1 MIKVIKPKPLQ
12 KGDSVAIIAP
22 ASPSDKNLIDK
33 CITSLNELGLK
44 VVVGESCL
52 SEHGFLS
59 GTDDIRANDINCMFA
74 DKNIKGIFALRG
86 GYGCARLLNL
96 IDFKL
101 IKKNPKIFVGYSDIT
116 ALHIAINQKSKLIT
130 YHGPM
135 ISTELIKG
143 LDEYSADYYKKFI
156 FGYEKVEELVNP
168 EEDNLEI
175 INTGIATGQL
185 VGGNLSL
192 ICSSLG
198 TKYEINTKNKILFLE
213 EVEEVPY
220 KVDRMLNHLKQSGK
234 LKEANGIILGA
245 FTNCIAPNN
254 KKSLS
259 LQEVFNE
266 VILPLKKPTISNL
279 SCGHCLPTL
288 TLPLGEKVL
297 LDANNKK
304 IKILE

>member
-12 KGDSVAIIAP
+12 QGDSVAIIAP
-22 ASPSDKNLIDK
+22 ASPCDKKLIDK
-33 CITSLNELGLK
+33 CIASLNELGLK
-44 VVVGESCL
+44 VVIGESCI

-86 GYGCARLLNL
+86 GYGCARLLDL
-96 IDFKL
+96 LDFKL
-101 IKKNPKIFVGYSDIT
+101 IKKNPKIFIGYSDIT

-156 FGYEKVEELVNP
+156 FGNEKVEELFNP
-168 EEDNLEI
+168 EGNTLEV
-175 INTGIATGQL
+175 INNGIASGQL
-185 VGGNLSL
+185 TGGNLSL

-220 KVDRMLNHLKQSGK
+220 KVDRMLTHLKQSGK
-234 LKEANGIILGA
+234 LKDVNGIILGA

-266 VILPLKKPTISNL
+266 IILPLKKPTISNL
-279 SCGHCLPTL
+279 VCGHCLPTL

-304 IKILE
+304 VKILE

>member
-1 MIKVIKPKPLQ
+1 MIRPKPLQ
-12 KGDSVAIIAP
+12 KGDKVAIIAP

-33 CITSLNELGLK
+33 CIASLNELGLK
-44 VVVGESCL
+44 VVIGESCL

-86 GYGCARLLNL
+86 GYGCARLLDL

-101 IKKNPKIFVGYSDIT
+101 IKKNPKIFIGYSDIT

-143 LDEYSADYYKKFI
+143 LDEYSAEYYKKFI
-156 FGYEKVEELVNP
+156 FEHEKIEELLNP
-168 EEDNLEI
+168 EGNSLEI
-175 INTGIATGQL
+175 INNGIASGEL
-185 VGGNLSL
+185 IGGNLSL

-213 EVEEVPY
+213 EVDEVPY
-220 KVDRMLNHLKQSGK
+220 KVDRMLTHLKQSGK

-259 LQEVFNE
+259 LQEVFNDI
-266 VILPLKKPTISNL
+266 ILPLKKPTISNL
-279 SCGHCLPTL
+279 ACGHCLPTL
-288 TLPLGEKVL
+288 TLPLGEKIL

-304 IKILE
+304 IKILK

>member
-1 MIKVIKPKPLQ
+1 MIKPKALQ
-12 KGDSVAIIAP
+12 KGDRVAIISP
-22 ASPSDKNLIDK
+22 ASPSDKSLIDEY
-33 CITSLNELGLK
+33 IGSLNKLGLK
-44 VVVGESCL
+44 VIVGESCL

-86 GYGCARLLNL
+86 GYGCARLLDL

-101 IKKNPKIFVGYSDIT
+101 IKKNPKIFIGYSDIT

-156 FGYEKVEELVNP
+156 FGYDKVDELFNP
-168 EEDNLEI
+168 EGYNLEI
-175 INTGIATGQL
+175 INNGIASGEL
-185 VGGNLSL
+185 IGGNLSL

-220 KVDRMLNHLKQSGK
+220 KIDRMLTQLKQSGK
-234 LKEANGIILGA
+234 LKDANGIILGS
-245 FTNCIAPNN
+245 FTNCISPNN

-259 LQEVFNE
+259 LQEVFKE
-266 VILPLKKPTISNL
+266 IILPLKKPTISNL
-279 SCGHCLPTL
+279 ACGHCLPTL
-288 TLPLGEKVL
+288 TLPLGTKIF

-304 IKILE
+304 IKFIE

>member
-1 MIKVIKPKPLQ
+1 MIKPKPLQ
-12 KGDSVAIIAP
+12 QGDSVAIIAP
-22 ASPSDKNLIDK
+22 ASPCDKKLIDK
-33 CITSLNELGLK
+33 CIASLNELGLK
-44 VVVGESCL
+44 VVIGESCI

-86 GYGCARLLNL
+86 GYGCARLLDL
-96 IDFKL
+96 LDFKL
-101 IKKNPKIFVGYSDIT
+101 IKKNPKIFIGYSDIT

-156 FGYEKVEELVNP
+156 FGNEKVEELFNP
-168 EEDNLEI
+168 EGNTLEV
-175 INTGIATGQL
+175 INNGIASGQL
-185 VGGNLSL
+185 IGGNLSL

-220 KVDRMLNHLKQSGK
+220 KVDRMLTHLKQSGK
-234 LKEANGIILGA
+234 LKDVNGIILGA

-266 VILPLKKPTISNL
+266 IILPLKKPTISNL
-279 SCGHCLPTL
+279 VCGHCLPTL

-304 IKILE
+304 VKILE

>member
-1 MIKVIKPKPLQ
+1 MIKPKPLQ
-12 KGDSVAIIAP
+12 QGDSVAIIAP
-22 ASPSDKNLIDK
+22 ASPCDKKLIDK
-33 CITSLNELGLK
+33 CIASLNELGLK
-44 VVVGESCL
+44 VVIGESCI

-86 GYGCARLLNL
+86 GYGCARLLDFL
-96 IDFKL
+96 DFKL
-101 IKKNPKIFVGYSDIT
+101 IKKNPKIFIGYSDIT

-156 FGYEKVEELVNP
+156 FGNEKVEELFNP
-168 EEDNLEI
+168 EGNTLEV
-175 INTGIATGQL
+175 INNGIASGQL
-185 VGGNLSL
+185 TGGNLSL

-220 KVDRMLNHLKQSGK
+220 KVDRMLTHLKQSGK
-234 LKEANGIILGA
+234 LKDVNGIILGA

-266 VILPLKKPTISNL
+266 IILPLKKPTISNL
-279 SCGHCLPTL
+279 VCGHCLPTL

-304 IKILE
+304 VKILE

>member
-1 MIKVIKPKPLQ
+1 MIRPKPLK
-12 KGDSVAIIAP
+12 KGDTVAIIAP
-22 ASPSDKNLIDK
+22 ASPADKNLIDS
-33 CITSLNELGLK
+33 CINSLENLGLN
-44 VVVGESCL
+44 VVVGKSCT
-52 SEHGFLS
+52 SEYGFLS
-59 GTDDIRANDINCMFA
+59 GTDDIRANDINSMFA
-74 DKNIKGIFALRG
+74 NKSINGIFAIRG

-96 IDFKL
+96 IDFNL
-101 IKKNPKIFVGYSDIT
+101 IKKNPKVFIGYSDIT

-135 ISTELIKG
+135 VSTELIKG
-143 LDEYSADYYKKFI
+143 LDEYSFNYYNKFLFCNDNMI
-156 FGYEKVEELVNP
+156 ELCNP
-168 EEDNLEI
+168 IENPI
-175 INTGIATGQL
+175 KTINPGVAEGKLI
-185 VGGNLSL
+185 GGNLSL

-220 KVDRMLNHLKQSGK
+220 KIDRMLTQLKQSGK
-234 LKEANGIILGA
+234 LKDANGIILGS

-266 VILPLKKPTISNL
+266 IISPLKKPTISNL
-279 SCGHCLPTL
+279 VCGHCLPTL
-288 TLPLGEKVL
+288 TLPLGSKIL

>member
-1 MIKVIKPKPLQ
+1 MIKPKPLQ
-12 KGDSVAIIAP
+12 QGDSVAIIAP

-33 CITSLNELGLK
+33 CISSLNELGLK

-86 GYGCARLLNL
+86 GYGCARLLDL
-96 IDFKL
+96 IDFKI
-101 IKKNPKIFVGYSDIT
+101 IKKNPKIFIGYSDIT

-156 FGYEKVEELVNP
+156 FGHEEVEELFNP
-168 EEDNLEI
+168 KGDNLEV
-175 INTGIATGQL
+175 INSGIASGQL
-185 VGGNLSL
+185 IGGNLSL

-220 KVDRMLNHLKQSGK
+220 KIDRMLTHLKQSGK
-234 LKEANGIILGA
+234 LKDANGIILGA

-266 VILPLKKPTISNL
+266 IIFPLKKPTISNL
-279 SCGHCLPTL
+279 VCGHCLPTL
-288 TLPLGEKVL
+288 TLPLGAKVL

>member
-1 MIKVIKPKPLQ
+1 MIKPKPLQ
-12 KGDSVAIIAP
+12 QGDSVAIIAP
-22 ASPSDKNLIDK
+22 ASPTDKNLIDK
-33 CITSLNELGLK
+33 CVDSLNQLGLK

-86 GYGCARLLNL
+86 GYGCARLLDL
-96 IDFKL
+96 LDFKL
-101 IKKNPKIFVGYSDIT
+101 IKKNPKIFIGYSDIT

-143 LDEYSADYYKKFI
+143 LDEYSANYYKKFI
-156 FGYEKVEELVNP
+156 FENDKVEELFNP

-175 INTGIATGQL
+175 INNGISSGQL
-185 VGGNLSL
+185 IGGNLSL

-220 KVDRMLNHLKQSGK
+220 KIDRMLTQLKQSGK
-234 LKEANGIILGA
+234 LKDANGIILGS

-266 VILPLKKPTISNL
+266 IISPLKKPTISNL
-279 SCGHCLPTL
+279 VCGHCLPTL
-288 TLPLGEKVL
+288 TLPLGSKIL

>member
-1 MIKVIKPKPLQ
+1 MIRPKPLQ
-12 KGDSVAIIAP
+12 KGDKVAIIAP

-33 CITSLNELGLK
+33 CIASLNELGLK
-44 VVVGESCL
+44 VVIGESCL

-86 GYGCARLLNL
+86 GYGCARLLDL

-101 IKKNPKIFVGYSDIT
+101 IKKNPKIFIGYSDIT

-156 FGYEKVEELVNP
+156 FEHEKIEELLNP
-168 EEDNLEI
+168 EGNSLEI
-175 INTGIATGQL
+175 INNGIASGEL
-185 VGGNLSL
+185 IGGNLSL

-213 EVEEVPY
+213 EVDEVPY
-220 KVDRMLNHLKQSGK
+220 KVDRMLTHLKQSGK

-266 VILPLKKPTISNL
+266 IILPLKKPTISNL
-279 SCGHCLPTL
+279 ACGHCLPTL

>member
-1 MIKVIKPKPLQ
+1 MIKPKPLQ
-12 KGDSVAIIAP
+12 KGDRVAIISP
-22 ASPSDKNLIDK
+22 ASPSDKSLIDEW
-33 CITSLNELGLK
+33 IASLNKLGLN

-59 GTDDIRANDINCMFA
+59 GTDDIRANDINSMFA
-74 DKNIKGIFALRG
+74 NKSIKGVFALRG
-86 GYGCARLLNL
+86 GYGCARLLDL

-101 IKKNPKIFVGYSDIT
+101 IKKNPKIFIGYSDIT

-143 LDEYSADYYKKFI
+143 LDEYSANYYKKFI
-156 FGYEKVEELVNP
+156 FGYDKIDELINP
-168 EEDNLEI
+168 EGDNLEI
-175 INTGIATGQL
+175 INTGIASGELT
-185 VGGNLSL
+185 GGNLSL

-220 KVDRMLNHLKQSGK
+220 KIDRMLTQLKQSGK
-234 LKEANGIILGA
+234 LKDANGIILGS
-245 FTNCIAPNN
+245 FTNCIASNN

-259 LQEVFNE
+259 LQEIFTE
-266 VILPLKKPTISNL
+266 IILPLKKPTISNL
-279 SCGHCLPTL
+279 ACGHCMPTL
-288 TLPLGEKVL
+288 TLPLGAKVF

-304 IKILE
+304 IKLIQ

>member
-1 MIKVIKPKPLQ
+1 MIRPKPLQ
-12 KGDSVAIIAP
+12 KGDKVAIIAP

-33 CITSLNELGLK
+33 CIASLNELGLK
-44 VVVGESCL
+44 VVIGESCL

-86 GYGCARLLNL
+86 GYGCARLLDL

-101 IKKNPKIFVGYSDIT
+101 IKKNPKIFIGYSDIT

-156 FGYEKVEELVNP
+156 FEHEKIEDLLNP
-168 EEDNLEI
+168 EGNSLEI
-175 INTGIATGQL
+175 INNGIASGEL
-185 VGGNLSL
+185 IGGNLSL

-213 EVEEVPY
+213 EVDEVPY
-220 KVDRMLNHLKQSGK
+220 KVDRMLTHLKQSGK

-259 LQEVFNE
+259 LQEVFNDI
-266 VILPLKKPTISNL
+266 ILPLKKPTISNL
-279 SCGHCLPTL
+279 ACGHCLPTL

-304 IKILE
+304 IKILK

>member
-1 MIKVIKPKPLQ
+1 MIKPKPLQ
-12 KGDSVAIIAP
+12 QGDSVAIIAP
-22 ASPSDKNLIDK
+22 ASPTDKNLIDK
-33 CITSLNELGLK
+33 CVNSLNALGLK
-44 VVVGESCL
+44 VVVGDSCL

-143 LDEYSADYYKKFI
+143 LDEYSANYYKKFI
-156 FGYEKVEELVNP
+156 FGNDKVEEVFNP
-168 EEDNLEI
+168 EGDNLQS
-175 INTGIATGQL
+175 INNGISSGQL
-185 VGGNLSL
+185 IGGNLSL

-198 TKYEINTKNKILFLE
+198 TKYEINTKNKILFFNNSKKTTILQNF
-213 EVEEVPY
+213 PFILLT
-220 KVDRMLNHLKQSGK
+220 KISLFDNILNINGRLAQLVRASGLHPECREFDPLTAHKTSGFYLKS
-234 LKEANGIILGA
+234 
-245 FTNCIAPNN
+245 FF
-254 KKSLS
+254 LS
-259 LQEVFNE
+259 RIQREN
-266 VILPLKKPTISNL
+266 
-279 SCGHCLPTL
+279 
-288 TLPLGEKVL
+288 
-297 LDANNKK
+297 
-304 IKILE
+304 

>member
-1 MIKVIKPKPLQ
+1 MIKPKPLQ

-143 LDEYSADYYKKFI
+143 LDEYSADYYQKFI

-220 KVDRMLNHLKQSGK
+220 KVDRMLTHLKQSGK
-234 LKEANGIILGA
+234 LKDANGIILGA

-266 VILPLKKPTISNL
+266 IILPLKKPTISNL
-279 SCGHCLPTL
+279 ACGHCLPTL
-288 TLPLGEKVL
+288 TLPLGAKVL

>member
-1 MIKVIKPKPLQ
+1 MIKPKPLQ

-74 DKNIKGIFALRG
+74 DKNIKGIFTLRG

-101 IKKNPKIFVGYSDIT
+101 IKKNPKIFIGYSDIT

-143 LDEYSADYYKKFI
+143 LDEYSADYYQKFI
-156 FGYEKVEELVNP
+156 FGYKKVEELVNP

-185 VGGNLSL
+185 TGGNLSL

-220 KVDRMLNHLKQSGK
+220 KVDRMLTHLKQSGK

-266 VILPLKKPTISNL
+266 IILPLKKPTISNL
-279 SCGHCLPTL
+279 ACGHCLPTL
-288 TLPLGEKVL
+288 TLPLGAKVL

>member
-1 MIKVIKPKPLQ
+1 MIKLIKPKPLQ
-12 KGDSVAIIAP
+12 QGDTVSIIAP
-22 ASPSDKNLIDK
+22 ASPIDKNLIDK
-33 CITSLNELGLK
+33 CVDSLNALGLK

-52 SEHGFLS
+52 SDHGFLS
-59 GTDDIRANDINCMFA
+59 GTDDIRANDINYMFA
-74 DKNIKGIFALRG
+74 NKNIKGIFALRG

-156 FGYEKVEELVNP
+156 FGIDKVEEIFNP
-168 EEDNLEI
+168 KGDNLEI
-175 INTGIATGQL
+175 INNGIISGQL
-185 VGGNLSL
+185 IGGNLSL

-220 KVDRMLNHLKQSGK
+220 KIDRMLTQLKQSGK
-234 LKEANGIILGA
+234 LKDANGIILGA
-245 FTNCIAPNN
+245 FTNCIAPKN

-266 VILPLKKPTISNL
+266 IILPLKKPTISNL
-279 SCGHCLPTL
+279 ICGHCLPTL
-288 TLPLGEKVL
+288 TLPLGAKIL

>member
-1 MIKVIKPKPLQ
+1 MIKPKPLQ
-12 KGDSVAIIAP
+12 QGDSVAIIAP
-22 ASPSDKNLIDK
+22 ASPCDKKLIDK
-33 CITSLNELGLK
+33 CISSLNELGLN
-44 VVVGESCL
+44 VVIGESCI

-86 GYGCARLLNL
+86 GYGCARLLDL
-96 IDFKL
+96 LDFKL
-101 IKKNPKIFVGYSDIT
+101 IKKNPKIFIGYSDIT

-156 FGYEKVEELVNP
+156 FGNEKVEELFNP
-168 EEDNLEI
+168 KGNTLEV
-175 INTGIATGQL
+175 INNGIASGQL
-185 VGGNLSL
+185 IGGNLSL

-213 EVEEVPY
+213 EVDETPY
-220 KVDRMLNHLKQSGK
+220 KVDRMLLQLKQSGK
-234 LKEANGIILGA
+234 FKDATGIILGA
-245 FTNCIAPNN
+245 FTDCIASSN

-259 LQEVFNE
+259 LEEVFNE
-266 VILPLKKPTISNL
+266 IILPLKKPTISKL
-279 SCGHCLPTL
+279 VCGHCLPTL
-288 TLPLGEKVL
+288 TLPLGSKVI
-297 LDANNKK
+297 LDANEKR
-304 IKILE
+304 IKIIE

>member
-1 MIKVIKPKPLQ
+1 
-12 KGDSVAIIAP
+12 
-22 ASPSDKNLIDK
+22 
-33 CITSLNELGLK
+33 
-44 VVVGESCL
+44 
-52 SEHGFLS
+52 
-59 GTDDIRANDINCMFA
+59 MFA

-86 GYGCARLLNL
+86 GYGCARLLDL
-96 IDFKL
+96 LDFKL
-101 IKKNPKIFVGYSDIT
+101 IKKNPKIFIGYSDIT

-156 FGYEKVEELVNP
+156 FGNEKVEELFNP
-168 EEDNLEI
+168 KGNTLEV
-175 INTGIATGQL
+175 INNGIASGQL
-185 VGGNLSL
+185 IGGNLSL

-220 KVDRMLNHLKQSGK
+220 KVDRMLTHLKQSGK
-234 LKEANGIILGA
+234 LKDVNGIILGA

-266 VILPLKKPTISNL
+266 IILPLKKPTISNL
-279 SCGHCLPTL
+279 VCGHCLPTL

-304 IKILE
+304 VKILE

>member
-1 MIKVIKPKPLQ
+1 MIKPKPLQ
-12 KGDSVAIIAP
+12 QGDSVAIIAP

-33 CITSLNELGLK
+33 CISSLNELGLK

-59 GTDDIRANDINCMFA
+59 GTDDVRANDINCMFA
-74 DKNIKGIFALRG
+74 AKNIKGIFALRG
-86 GYGCARLLNL
+86 GYGCARLLDL

-101 IKKNPKIFVGYSDIT
+101 IKKNPKIFIGYSDIT

-143 LDEYSADYYKKFI
+143 LDKYSADYYKKFI
-156 FGYEKVEELVNP
+156 FGYDKVDELFNP
-168 EEDNLEI
+168 VGYNLEI
-175 INTGIATGQL
+175 INPGIASGEL
-185 VGGNLSL
+185 IGGNLSL

-220 KVDRMLNHLKQSGK
+220 KIDRMLTHLKQSGK
-234 LKEANGIILGA
+234 LKDANGIILGA

-266 VILPLKKPTISNL
+266 IIFPLKKPTISNL
-279 SCGHCLPTL
+279 VCGHCLPTL
-288 TLPLGEKVL
+288 TLPLGAKVL

>member
-1 MIKVIKPKPLQ
+1 MIRPKPLQ
-12 KGDSVAIIAP
+12 KGDKVAIIAP

-33 CITSLNELGLK
+33 CIASLNELGLK
-44 VVVGESCL
+44 VVIGESCL

-86 GYGCARLLNL
+86 GYGCARLLDL

-101 IKKNPKIFVGYSDIT
+101 IKKNPKIFIGYSDIT

-156 FGYEKVEELVNP
+156 FEHEKIEELLNP
-168 EEDNLEI
+168 EGNSLEI
-175 INTGIATGQL
+175 INNGIASGEL
-185 VGGNLSL
+185 IGGNLSL

-213 EVEEVPY
+213 EVDEVPY
-220 KVDRMLNHLKQSGK
+220 KVDRMLTHLKQSGK

-266 VILPLKKPTISNL
+266 IILPLKKPTISNL
-279 SCGHCLPTL
+279 ACGHCLPTL

-304 IKILE
+304 IKILK

>member
-1 MIKVIKPKPLQ
+1 MIKPKPLHQ
-12 KGDSVAIIAP
+12 GDTVAIISP
-22 ASPSDKNLIDK
+22 ASPTDKNLIDK
-33 CITSLNELGLK
+33 CVDSLNTLGLK

-59 GTDDIRANDINCMFA
+59 GTDDIRAKDINCMFA

-116 ALHIAINQKSKLIT
+116 ALHIAINQKSKLVT

-143 LDEYSADYYKKFI
+143 LDEYTASYYKKFI
-156 FGYEKVEELVNP
+156 FGNEKVEEIYNP
-168 EEDNLEI
+168 EGYNLES
-175 INTGIATGQL
+175 INTGISSGQL
-185 VGGNLSL
+185 IGGNLSL

-213 EVEEVPY
+213 EVEEPPY
-220 KVDRMLNHLKQSGK
+220 KIDRMLTQLKQSGK
-234 LKEANGIILGA
+234 LKDVNGIVLGT
-245 FTNCIAPNN
+245 FTNCIAPNT

-259 LQEVFNE
+259 LQDVFNE
-266 VILPLKKPTISNL
+266 IILPLNKPTLSNL
-279 SCGHCLPTL
+279 ACGHCLPTL
-288 TLPLGEKVL
+288 TLPLGSKVL
-297 LDANNKK
+297 LDANTKK

>member
-1 MIKVIKPKPLQ
+1 MIRPKPLQ
-12 KGDSVAIIAP
+12 KGDKVAIIAP

-33 CITSLNELGLK
+33 CIASLNELGLK
-44 VVVGESCL
+44 VVIGESCL

-59 GTDDIRANDINCMFA
+59 GTDDIRANDINCMFS

-86 GYGCARLLNL
+86 GYGCARLLDL

-101 IKKNPKIFVGYSDIT
+101 IKKNPKIFIGYSDIT

-156 FGYEKVEELVNP
+156 FEHEKIEELLNP
-168 EEDNLEI
+168 EGNSLEI
-175 INTGIATGQL
+175 INNGIASGEL
-185 VGGNLSL
+185 IGGNLSL

-213 EVEEVPY
+213 EVDEVPY
-220 KVDRMLNHLKQSGK
+220 KVDRMLTHLKQSGK

-266 VILPLKKPTISNL
+266 IILPLKKPTISNL
-279 SCGHCLPTL
+279 ACGHCLPTL

-304 IKILE
+304 IKILK

>member
-1 MIKVIKPKPLQ
+1 MIKPKPLQ
-12 KGDSVAIIAP
+12 QGDSVAIIAP
-22 ASPSDKNLIDK
+22 ASPCDKKLIDK
-33 CITSLNELGLK
+33 CIASLNELGLK
-44 VVVGESCL
+44 VVIGESCI

-86 GYGCARLLNL
+86 GYGCARLLDL
-96 IDFKL
+96 LDFKL
-101 IKKNPKIFVGYSDIT
+101 IKKNPKIFIGYSDIT

-156 FGYEKVEELVNP
+156 FGNEKVEELFNP
-168 EEDNLEI
+168 EGNTLEV
-175 INTGIATGQL
+175 INNGIASGQL
-185 VGGNLSL
+185 TGGNLSL

-220 KVDRMLNHLKQSGK
+220 KVDRMLTHLKQSGK
-234 LKEANGIILGA
+234 LKDVNGIILGA

-266 VILPLKKPTISNL
+266 IILPLKKPTISNL
-279 SCGHCLPTL
+279 VCGHCLPTL

-304 IKILE
+304 VKILE

>member
-1 MIKVIKPKPLQ
+1 MIRPKPLQ
-12 KGDSVAIIAP
+12 KGDKVAIISP

-33 CITSLNELGLK
+33 CIASLNELGLK
-44 VVVGESCL
+44 VVIGESCL

-86 GYGCARLLNL
+86 GYGCARLLDL

-101 IKKNPKIFVGYSDIT
+101 IKKNPKIFIGYSDIT

-156 FGYEKVEELVNP
+156 FEHEKIEELLNP
-168 EEDNLEI
+168 EGNSLEI
-175 INTGIATGQL
+175 INNGIASGEL
-185 VGGNLSL
+185 IGGNLSL

-213 EVEEVPY
+213 EVDEVPY
-220 KVDRMLNHLKQSGK
+220 KVDRMLTHLKQSGK

-259 LQEVFNE
+259 LQEVFNDI
-266 VILPLKKPTISNL
+266 ILPLKKPTISNL
-279 SCGHCLPTL
+279 ACGHCLPTL

-304 IKILE
+304 IKILK

>member
-1 MIKVIKPKPLQ
+1 MIRPKPLQ
-12 KGDSVAIIAP
+12 KGDKVAIIAP

-33 CITSLNELGLK
+33 CIASLNELGLK
-44 VVVGESCL
+44 VVIGESCL

-86 GYGCARLLNL
+86 GYGCARLLDL

-101 IKKNPKIFVGYSDIT
+101 IKKNPKIFIGYSDIT

-143 LDEYSADYYKKFI
+143 LDEYSAEYYKKFI
-156 FGYEKVEELVNP
+156 FEHEKIEELLNP
-168 EEDNLEI
+168 EGNSLEI
-175 INTGIATGQL
+175 INNGIASGEL
-185 VGGNLSL
+185 IGGNLSL

-213 EVEEVPY
+213 EVDEVPY
-220 KVDRMLNHLKQSGK
+220 KVDRMLTHLKQSGK

-259 LQEVFNE
+259 LQEVFNDI
-266 VILPLKKPTISNL
+266 ILPLKKPTISNL
-279 SCGHCLPTL
+279 ACGHCLPTL

-304 IKILE
+304 IKILK

>member
-1 MIKVIKPKPLQ
+1 MIKPKPLQ

-33 CITSLNELGLK
+33 CITSLNKLGLK

-143 LDEYSADYYKKFI
+143 LDEYSADYYQKFI
-156 FGYEKVEELVNP
+156 FGHEKVEELFNP
-168 EEDNLEI
+168 EGDNLEI
-175 INTGIATGQL
+175 INTGVATGQL
-185 VGGNLSL
+185 IGGNLSL

-213 EVEEVPY
+213 EIDEVPY
-220 KVDRMLNHLKQSGK
+220 KVDRMLTHLKQSGK
-234 LKEANGIILGA
+234 LKDTNGIILGA

-266 VILPLKKPTISNL
+266 IILPLKKPTISNL
-279 SCGHCLPTL
+279 VCGHCLPTL
-288 TLPLGEKVL
+288 TLPLGAKVL
-297 LDANNKK
+297 IDANNKK

>member
-1 MIKVIKPKPLQ
+1 MIKMIRPKPLQ
-12 KGDSVAIIAP
+12 KGDKVAIIAP

-33 CITSLNELGLK
+33 CIASLNELGLK
-44 VVVGESCL
+44 VVIGESCL

-86 GYGCARLLNL
+86 GYGCARLLDL

-101 IKKNPKIFVGYSDIT
+101 IKKNPKIFIGYSDIT

-156 FGYEKVEELVNP
+156 FEHEKIEELLNP
-168 EEDNLEI
+168 EGNSLEI
-175 INTGIATGQL
+175 INNGIASGEL
-185 VGGNLSL
+185 IGGNLSL

-213 EVEEVPY
+213 EVDEVPY
-220 KVDRMLNHLKQSGK
+220 KVDRMLTHLKQSGK

-266 VILPLKKPTISNL
+266 IILPLKKPTISNL
-279 SCGHCLPTL
+279 ACGHCLPTL

-304 IKILE
+304 IKILK